1 MGCSPVDSR
10 LGTDSTHILI
20 SKHKP
25 NTKRSFITQV
35 KKIQLLNLNLAE
47 TVENSFASVN
57 VKREKGEVVREQ
69 AMMC

>member
-1 MGCSPVDSR
+1 MDSR

-20 SKHKP
+20 SKHKS

-47 TVENSFASVN
+47 TAKNSFVSVN
-57 VKREKGEVVREQ
+57 VKREKGEVV
-69 AMMC
+69 